1 MIGRAEDVNIKI
13 PFKLP
18 FILNFEGK
26 ALKIKFKNVTV
37 SVVRVRYL
45 KEIAWKIII

>member
-26 ALKIKFKNVTV
+26 ALKIKFKNVPARRST
-37 SVVRVRYL
+37 RLR
-45 KEIAWKIII
+45 